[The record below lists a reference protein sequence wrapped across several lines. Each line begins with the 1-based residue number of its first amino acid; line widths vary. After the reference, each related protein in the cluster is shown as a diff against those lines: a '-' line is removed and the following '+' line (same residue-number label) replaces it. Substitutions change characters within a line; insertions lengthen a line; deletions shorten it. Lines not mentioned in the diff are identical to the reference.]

1 MKDPAFSRGRAAL
14 PHVRDRAPRSGR
26 WPVRLALALLSLW
39 ALVAAVQAQGTGV
52 IEGQVVNGTAG
63 GSEPGAGLQVTL
75 QVFLGGS
82 EVDTLRAVTD
92 GDGRFRFEGLDTDP
106 ELEYWPE
113 VVYLDVTYSVED
125 PLFFDGEEA
134 TLSATVTVYE
144 TTDDDSGIRLDS
156 VHMIAESFGQV
167 LRISEIHLFSNAG
180 DRTYIGSDGEGAQ
193 PGTLYIPLPEGAVG
207 LAFGEDIPEDRYVE
221 IEGGLMDTDPVPP
234 GSDTSLTFFSYHL
247 VVAGETIPL
256 ERSFAYPLTILNV
269 LAAQPGLTLNSD
281 QFQFQGL
288 EPFQGRDYGLYTVQ
302 DVPAG
307 TPLTMEWVSTGEM
320 PAGDS
325 TEGMPPAD
333 SGAGLTV
340 PTRGNQKLLLWVG
353 FGLALLAVGGAI
365 VYPLATARPAPA
377 PASASEV
384 VRDPRARRLLAELA
398 DLEEGFEAGE
408 VDEATYQRERAAKYK
423 ALKSLR

>member
-1 MKDPAFSRGRAAL
+1 MRSPAFSRGGVTL
-14 PHVRDRAPRSGR
+14 PHVRGRAPGSGR
-26 WPVRLALALLSLW
+26 WLLRLALALLSLL

-75 QVFLGGS
+75 QVFLGGT
-82 EVDTLRAVTD
+82 EMDTLQAVTD

-113 VVYLDVTYSVED
+113 VAYLDVLYSVEE
-125 PLFFDGEEA
+125 PLFFDGEGA

-167 LRISEIHLFSNAG
+167 LRISEIHLFGNAG
-180 DRTYIGSDGEGAQ
+180 DRTYVSSSGDGGQ
-193 PGTLYIPLPEGAVG
+193 GGGIYIPLPGGAVG

-221 IEGGLMDTDPVPP
+221 VEGGLMDTEPVPP
-234 GSDTSLTFFSYHL
+234 GSETSLAFFSYHL
-247 VVAGETIPL
+247 VVTGETIPM

-281 QFQFQGL
+281 QLQFQGL

-302 DVPAG
+302 GVPAG
-307 TPLTMEWVSTGEM
+307 TPLIMEWVSTGEM
-320 PAGDS
+320 PAGGTTGS
-325 TEGMPPAD
+325 MSSSNT
-333 SGAGLTV
+333 GATPTL
-340 PTRGNQKLLLWVG
+340 PTRGNQRLLLWVG
-353 FGLALLAVGGAI
+353 FGLVVLAVGGAI
-365 VYPLATARPAPA
+365 VYPLATARPASA
-377 PASASEV
+377 PASAPDMM
-384 VRDPRARRLLAELA
+384 RDPKARRLLAELA
-398 DLEEGFEAGE
+398 DLEEGFESGQI
-408 VDEATYQRERAAKYK
+408 DEATYQRERAAKYEALK
-423 ALKSLR
+423 AL